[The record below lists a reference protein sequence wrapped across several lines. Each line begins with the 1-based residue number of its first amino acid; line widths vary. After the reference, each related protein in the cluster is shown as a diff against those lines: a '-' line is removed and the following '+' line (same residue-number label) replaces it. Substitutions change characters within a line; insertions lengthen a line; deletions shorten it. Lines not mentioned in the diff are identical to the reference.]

1 MNNPQSNPFYSEAP
15 KPVTKK
21 KVLSNIITVVAVIAI
36 VLLVS
41 WFTILGQNLVD
52 GPSMRSN
59 FYTGDFLMINRFP
72 AILGE
77 GVSKNLGIDY
87 ERGDIIVLQ
96 EPGLPEFVKRVM
108 AKEGEKINIDKGR
121 VFINGKVMVEDY
133 LPEKLY
139 TNGGSFLPEGAAPYE
154 VPPGYLIAIG
164 DNRPESNDSRFKE
177 IGAIKREWVK
187 GKVFLRIW
195 PANAFAFMPRGT
207 FHFEDPASY
216 DFSKIDMDFRNPTSR
231 TGICINLKQCF

>member
-1 MNNPQSNPFYSEAP
+1 MNNPESNPFYQEAA
-15 KPVTKK
+15 KPVSNK
-21 KVLSNIITVVAVIAI
+21 KVLTNIITVVAVIAI
-36 VLLVS
+36 TLLVS

-77 GVSKNLGIDY
+77 GTSKSLGIDY
-87 ERGDIIVLQ
+87 ERGDIVVLQ

-108 AKEGEKINIDKGR
+108 AKAGEEINIDKGR

-133 LPEKLY
+133 LPENLY
-139 TNGGSFLPEGAAPYE
+139 TNGGSFLEEGAAPYL
-154 VPPGYLIAIG
+154 VPSGYIVAIG
-164 DNRPESNDSRFKE
+164 DNRPESNDSRFIE
-177 IGAIKREWVK
+177 IGPIKREWIK

-195 PANAFAFMPRGT
+195 PSNAITFIPRGT
-207 FHFEDPASY
+207 FHFVDASTY
-216 DFSKIDMDFRNPTSR
+216 DFSKADPDFRHPLTRSAC
-231 TGICINLKQCF
+231 TNLAQCW